1 MKALLTTLLTTALL
15 LSTSA
20 CTQQEE
26 PAKQDT
32 APKPAVTNAADQV
45 YTNGKIYTANDQQ
58 PWAEAVAIK
67 KNNIVFV
74 GSAEEA
80 KAQIGDATAV
90 VDLEGQLM
98 LPGFIST
105 HDHAT
110 AFMPF
115 KAGLVMPNNGDPKWM
130 LEQLK
135 EYVTEHPDGPYYSF
149 GGAFEGAVMITRQ
162 EIDAIIPD
170 KPFLMIGQGGHGG
183 WANTKALEMSGV
195 VKGQPDPI
203 DSYGREED
211 GTPTGE
217 ITASPGVFWIVKE
230 LNLVQKESIIK
241 AAPEVMENLNSKGIV
256 ASNEVMT
263 FPGTEDALFAAMAEL
278 EEQNKL
284 TVRFTMCTA
293 IQRPVHVDRALEY
306 LKKYGPMYSSEFFNV
321 NTLKIHGDGAFENR
335 TAAMLKHY
343 PDEPDNFG
351 FLALPQEQVIE
362 VMLETA
368 KHGFNIHTHTIGD
381 KATRWALQGFEA
393 VRKAG
398 LNDARLTTGHTM
410 LVAAEDKQR
419 FKELNISVNTLS
431 PEARPTEA
439 AQKALYPE
447 LYKQMMPIGSMLKMG
462 VRVGAS
468 SDFPVFDINP
478 FPLMY
483 TMMMRK
489 NVGGDE
495 SLPPEEDKITL
506 EQAIQTYT
514 TDAAYILGI
523 ESYLGSIE
531 VGKRADFVIVD
542 RNIFEVSPEE
552 MADTKVLQTIVD
564 GRLVFDRKQELAG
577 QDVITVEVTNPDLKN
592 AIDIAQLNLLVA
604 EEEMLGFSVCEAEG
618 EHSGGVTPGSQFA
631 PEQINKAFAGL
642 ATDGYFYVRP
652 ARSIYWEKDDMNYWI
667 QWTIKD
673 DTEVLWAYDP
683 QTENV
688 VEVLQIRKK

>member
-1 MKALLTTLLTTALL
+1 MNALLMTLLTTVLL

-26 PAKQDT
+26 PAQQDP
-32 APKPAVTNAADQV
+32 APKPALTNAADQV
-45 YTNGKIYTANDQQ
+45 YTNGKIYTANDKQ

-67 KNNIVFV
+67 DNSIVFV
-74 GSAEEA
+74 GSAQEA
-80 KAQIGDATAV
+80 QAQVGDATAV
-90 VDLEGQLM
+90 VDLKGQLM

-115 KAGLVMPNNGDPKWM
+115 KAGLVMPNKGDPKWM

-135 EYVTEHPDGPYYSF
+135 EYVAENPDGPYYSY
-149 GGAFEGAVMITRQ
+149 GGAFEGSVMITRQ
-162 EIDAIIPD
+162 EIDAVISD

-195 VKGQPDPI
+195 VKGKPDPI

-230 LNLVQKESIIK
+230 LNLVKKESIIE
-241 AAPEVMENLNSKGIV
+241 AAPAVMENLNSKGIV

-263 FPGTEDALFAAMAEL
+263 FPGTEDAIFAAMAEL
-278 EEQNKL
+278 EQQNKL
-284 TVRFTMCTA
+284 TVRFAMCTA

-351 FLALPQEQVIE
+351 FLALSQEQVKE

-398 LNDARLTTGHTM
+398 YNDARLTTGHTM

-439 AQKALYPE
+439 AQKALSPD
-447 LYKQMMPIGSMLKMG
+447 LFNNMMPIGSMMNMG

-468 SDFPVFDINP
+468 ADFPVFDINP

-489 NVGGDE
+489 NVDGDE
-495 SLPPEEDKITL
+495 SLPPEEDKLTL
-506 EQAIQTYT
+506 EQALQTYT
-514 TDAAYILGI
+514 TDAAYILGF

-542 RNIFEVSPEE
+542 RDIFEVSPEE

-564 GRLVFDRKQELAG
+564 GRLVFDREQELAG
-577 QDVITVEVTNPDLKN
+577 QDVITVDVTNPDLKN
-592 AIDIAQLNLLVA
+592 AIDIAKLNLLVA

-618 EHSGGVTPGSQFA
+618 EHVGGIAAGSQFA
-631 PEQINKAFAGL
+631 PEAINKAFASL
-642 ATDGYFYVRP
+642 AADGYFYVRP

-667 QWTIKD
+667 QWTVKG

-683 QTENV
+683 QTEAV
-688 VEVLQIRKK
+688 VEVLQIREK